1 MNLRSNSAG
10 MLLFTIVACLVMSFT
25 CATLATLILNQGV
38 MIENE
43 IKRKEARNI
52 ARAGY
57 EYAYDLLC
65 NDLTVPG
72 SLTIV
77 GADGCSY
84 IVNISQVAPS
94 ITDDDYGISDYRIE
108 VTVDY

>member
-1 MNLRSNSAG
+1 MNLKSNSAG

-43 IKRKEARNI
+43 IKRKEAMNI

-65 NDLTVPG
+65 HDETVP
-72 SLTIV
+72 SSVTITSAS
-77 GADGCSY
+77 GADY
-84 IVNISQVAPS
+84 TVNISRVVPS
-94 ITDDDYGISDYRIE
+94 SGDDDYGVSDYRIE
-108 VTVDY
+108 VDVEY